1 MNNQNQNQYATYKAF
16 FGFMKEPFGQDV
28 RVEEMM
34 KTSGLLGVR
43 ERFLYAVGLSS
54 VALITGDVGS
64 GKSSGLRFAQAQL
77 HPSEYKILHITAT
90 SGAIAEMYKQIC
102 HTMDIDVRGSSKAI
116 LTRTI
121 RAALLEIVNKKQK
134 PVLVIDEA
142 SLLRLDVFS
151 ELHTITQFDTDSKP
165 VLPIILAGQNNLIDN
180 LMFRQSRSLA
190 SRVVARAHLEALTQD
205 EMAAY
210 LIHHLEIAGVKQN
223 LFTEQ
228 AVTAIHQGS
237 GGLLRRANNLARG
250 SLIAAAAEKCNV
262 VAAEHVRMASTE
274 II

>member
-1 MNNQNQNQYATYKAF
+1 MSDQHATYKIF
-16 FGFMKEPFGQDV
+16 FGFQKEPFGQNV
-28 RVEEMM
+28 RVEDLM
-34 KTSGLLGVR
+34 KTSGLLGIR
-43 ERFLYAVGLSS
+43 ERFLYAVGLSA
-54 VALITGDVGS
+54 VAVITGDVGS

-77 HPSEYKILHITAT
+77 HSSEYKVLHVTAT
-90 SGAIAEMYKQIC
+90 SGAIAELYKQIC
-102 HTMDIDVRGSSKAI
+102 HALDIETRGSSKAV

-121 RAALLEIVNKKQK
+121 RACLLDLVGKKQK

-142 SLLRLDVFS
+142 SLLRLDVFA
-151 ELHTITQFDTDSKP
+151 ELHTLTQFESDSRP
-165 VLPIILAGQNNLIDN
+165 VLPIILAGQNNIIDN
-180 LMFRQSRSLA
+180 LQFRPSRALA
-190 SRVVARAHLEALTQD
+190 SRVVARGHMEALAQD

-210 LIHHLEIAGVKQN
+210 LTHHLDIAGVRQN
-223 LFTEQ
+223 LFSEQ

-262 VAAEHVRMASTE
+262 VSAEHVRIASTE